1 MTDEQKQEIHN
12 QRLAETIQN
21 QRNNALNDVVNA
33 CGRIAVLEAEIA
45 ELKQENSNLIQKY
58 MPDPPVIT

>member
-21 QRNNALNDVVNA
+21 QRNNAMNDVVNA
-33 CGRIAVLEAEIA
+33 CGRIAVLEAELA
-45 ELKQENSNLIQKY
+45 EARAEIEDLKGKVSVSQEGA
-58 MPDPPVIT
+58 

>member
-12 QRLAETIQN
+12 KRLAETIQN
-21 QRNNALNDVVNA
+21 QRNNAMNDVVNA

-45 ELKQENSNLIQKY
+45 ELKQENSDLIQKY
-58 MPDPPVIT
+58 MPDPPVIA